1 MTIVRMRLNGKW
13 ENLYANEINNRLKKT
28 ENLAD
33 IDNVAIARENLE
45 LVGDVDTH
53 NHDSRYLAMI
63 ENVNSGQVNSNL
75 LIQQEKKERV
85 DEDNRLDK
93 EIDDL
98 EKSVEASLTAI
109 KNSSTQQIEEI
120 DNKIQ
125 NLKNGLLS
133 NKVTVTRSTAGIDK
147 IKCDATTTSSGS
159 GSNVSTT
166 TTNYYLN
173 TENGIGAG
181 EYNIQDLLQ
190 KLVNVAHTHKIST
203 SKTTSQCNCNCDCN
217 CCGH

>member
-1 MTIVRMRLNGKW
+1 MTVVRMKLNGEW
-13 ENLYANEINNRLKKT
+13 VDLYAGEIKNRLKRT

-33 IDNVAIARENLE
+33 LDDVAIARENLE

-63 ENVNSGQVNSNL
+63 ENISSGQANSNL

-98 EKSVEASLTAI
+98 EKSVESSLTAI

-120 DNKIQ
+120 ENKIQ

-133 NKVTVTRSTAGIDK
+133 NKITVTRSTAGIDK
-147 IKCDATTTSSGS
+147 LKCDTVTSSSGS
-159 GSNVSTT
+159 GSNISTT
-166 TTNYYLN
+166 TTDYYLN

-203 SKTTSQCNCNCDCN
+203 SKTTSQCNCDCDCN